1 MKKLI
6 GLFVVL
12 SLLTGST
19 IQTVSAKSHAKQMC
33 EKKGLKAGSDRFKKC
48 VSKNKKMMKEK
59 KMKEKKA
66 HKKHRKEYRKDQRK

>member
-12 SLLTGST
+12 SLLAGPAV
-19 IQTVSAKSHAKQMC
+19 QTASARSHAKQMC
-33 EKKGLKAGSDRFKKC
+33 EKKGLKSGSDSFKKC
-48 VSKNKKMMKEK
+48 VSKNKKKMKEQK

-66 HKKHRKEYRKDQRK
+66 HKEYHKNRHK